1 MTNCLLYFR
10 VSMQTS
16 FSERVII
23 VGSPKHLG
31 QWDPRKGLE
40 LNTSPLD
47 YPQWFNTHPLRFPK
61 GSVLDFKFLVMHGE
75 EIVRWESLS
84 GNRRYFIRH
93 EKAILRCFEAKF
105 ECEELLYRSSIGRR
119 RSRLLSQEK
128 GRKRDFEN
136 SNSEVFFALFS
147 LKKPF
152 KVRYQP
158 EFQ

>member
-23 VGSPKHLG
+23 VGSSKHLG

-47 YPQWFNTHPLRFPK
+47 YPQWFNAHPIRLPK
-61 GSVLDFKFLVMHGE
+61 GSVLDFKLIVMHGE

-84 GNRRYFIRH
+84 GNRRYLIRH
-93 EKAILRCFEAKF
+93 EKAILRCFEGKF
-105 ECEELLYRSSIGRR
+105 EGEELLHRSSIGGR

-128 GRKRDFEN
+128 GRKRDFEAL
-136 SNSEVFFALFS
+136 NSEVFLPFFS
-147 LKKPF
+147 HKKPF
-152 KVRYQP
+152 KVRFQP
-158 EFQ
+158 KFQ

>member
-16 FSERVII
+16 FSERVIV

-47 YPQWFNTHPLRFPK
+47 YPHWFNPHPLRFPK
-61 GSVLDFKFLVMHGE
+61 NSILDFKFLVLHGE
-75 EIVRWESLS
+75 NIVRWESLP
-84 GNRRYFIRH
+84 GNRRYLIRH
-93 EKAILRCFEAKF
+93 DKAILRCFEGKS
-105 ECEELLYRSSIGRR
+105 EGEELLQGDSIGRR

-128 GRKRDFEN
+128 GKKRDFEC
-136 SNSEVFFALFS
+136 SNSEVFLPFTFS
-147 LKKPF
+147 
-152 KVRYQP
+152 
-158 EFQ
+158 